1 MKVDVVPSSSSFTDD
16 DADDQNNLQK
26 LLEAFGSAVS
36 LDDIASAYCEAGRNL
51 ESTAEMLCN
60 MKQDSISEPLFPR
73 SEKDP
78 ENTNGASSGSSSRCI
93 SEKPHF
99 VKFNSK
105 KGSASLGTVSDVIG
119 KDYINPRPQS
129 NRVTEKLKPMKLN
142 SNDFPVA
149 EVWGEEKEPEFTSQG
164 QPMDTDLGQFLYKM
178 LGNGFQLEM
187 DVIEEVIGQCGYNM
201 PMSIDKL
208 LDISA
213 ATTLEKSDD
222 VIGIA
227 AGNKTKKSHGVG
239 STSCPKQSQLLH
251 YPGSSKSDA
260 SNGDES
266 ILPQTKMKNKDIQRE
281 VLAALFSAPER
292 IQDHK
297 STHPVR
303 TPRQSPYGRIVAKPL
318 EETFIEDFTYITRRP
333 INDINNEA
341 NEESYD
347 ELRKAV
353 LENWA
358 TMKEYYKASADAF
371 IKKDHLTA
379 QNLLEQGHF
388 YKRKA
393 GEADELSTKKLI
405 ENSNEDEE
413 FCINAHELDPKEAL
427 YNLRLQLTALCGL
440 PDVRFMKVVVGTRGD
455 KKDVRRKCLITKLL
469 EEEGI
474 PWTEEGNGWI
484 ISVRVDE
491 VDRNKLSFVS
501 K

>member
-60 MKQDSISEPLFPR
+60 MKQDSISEPSFPR

-105 KGSASLGTVSDVIG
+105 KRSASLGTVSDVIG

-149 EVWGEEKEPEFTSQG
+149 E
-164 QPMDTDLGQFLYKM
+164 
-178 LGNGFQLEM
+178 LEM

-222 VIGIA
+222 AIGIA

-353 LENWA
+353 LENRV

-413 FCINAHELDPKEAL
+413 FCINAHELDPKKAL
-427 YNLRLQLTALCGL
+427 CNMRLQLTALCVL